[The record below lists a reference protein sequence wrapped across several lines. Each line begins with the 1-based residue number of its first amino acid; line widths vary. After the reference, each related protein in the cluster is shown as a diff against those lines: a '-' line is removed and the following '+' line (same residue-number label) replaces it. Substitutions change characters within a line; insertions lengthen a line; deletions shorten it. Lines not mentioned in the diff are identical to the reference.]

1 MLHEITSLA
10 NYDVIL
16 IVITSICV
24 VRTEL
29 NGVLY
34 SMYSQLEGSK
44 LMVLQVVVPSRGEG
58 KGAS

>member
-34 SMYSQLEGSK
+34 SVYSQLEGSK